1 MNNNFYKFANV
12 INKNRLKKIQMNT
25 KLQELTDKI
34 YNEGVEKGEI
44 EAQNIIEQAKLQANE
59 IVTKAKRDA
68 EEIINNSELK
78 ASEISNNT
86 KSELKLFAQQS
97 VNALK
102 TEITDLLCGA
112 IVSNSIKAATT
123 DKVFMQKTILTLVK
137 DWVKNDSLNI
147 EAKDAKAL
155 QDYFVANAK
164 ELLNNGVTIS
174 KVNGVKTDFAISSVN
189 GGYKITFGDD
199 EFIAYFK
206 EFLRPKLVE
215 MLF

>member
-1 MNNNFYKFANV
+1 
-12 INKNRLKKIQMNT
+12 MNT

-34 YNEGVEKGEI
+34 YLEGVEKGNA
-44 EAQNIIEQAKLQANE
+44 EAKVIVENADKQAADIIAKAKAE
-59 IVTKAKRDA
+59 AARIVTDA
-68 EEIINNSELK
+68 EAKSAELTKNTQSELR
-78 ASEISNNT
+78 
-86 KSELKLFAQQS
+86 LFAQQS

-102 TEITDLLCGA
+102 TEITDLLCGT
-112 IVSNSIKAATT
+112 IVSDSVKAAMA
-123 DKVFMQKTILTLVK
+123 DKAFMQKTILSLVQEWAK
-137 DWVKNDSLNI
+137 TQDIAV

-155 QDYFVANAK
+155 TDYFAANAK
-164 ELLNNGVTIS
+164 GLLNKGVKITEA
-174 KVNGVKTDFAISSVN
+174 NGVKTDFTIVPEK